1 MRAGHEWEARRRNA
15 ETNVSLEEM
24 RAHNARHVEKYD
36 QWSMPRAGDPSP
48 PPMLNGKSH
57 HDLIA
62 ALSQREELGD
72 DQKAKLAALVQE
84 YTEAGFM
91 KRVVA
96 ICNEPPDDSDRSPTA
111 NLRRRNGPIGRRL
124 VDRAIASI

>member
-1 MRAGHEWEARRRNA
+1 MRAGYQREARHRNV
-15 ETNVSLEEM
+15 ETNVSLDEM
-24 RAHNARHVEKYD
+24 RSHNARHAEQYD
-36 QWSMPRAGDPSP
+36 QWGRPRAGDPSP

-57 HDLIA
+57 HALIA
-62 ALSQREELGD
+62 ALSQFEQLGE

-91 KRVVA
+91 RRVVA
-96 ICNEPPDDSDRSPTA
+96 ICDEMPDDWDRSPTA
-111 NLRRRNGPIGRRL
+111 DLRRRNGPIGRRL

>member
-1 MRAGHEWEARRRNA
+1 MRAGHQREARHRNA
-15 ETNVSLEEM
+15 ETNMSLDDM
-24 RAHNARHVEKYD
+24 RAHNARHAEQYD
-36 QWSMPRAGDPSP
+36 QWNRPRAGDPSP

-57 HDLIA
+57 HDLVA
-62 ALSQREELGD
+62 ALSQRQELGD
-72 DQKAKLAALVQE
+72 DQRAKLAALVQE

-96 ICNEPPDDSDRSPTA
+96 ICDEPPDGWDRSPTA
-111 NLRRRNGPIGRRL
+111 DLRRRNGPIGRRL